1 MNLQMGLLDDIMHA
15 PQGMMLMVN
24 STDLKDAL
32 KTFAQEIMDETRQ
45 STQNE
50 MAQRKEFYTREEVAK
65 MCNKGIRTIDLWLKN
80 GIISRVKVG
89 RSVLIPR
96 SQIEVI
102 VGMER
107 RN

>member
-1 MNLQMGLLDDIMHA
+1 MNA

-24 STDLKDAL
+24 STDLKEGL
-32 KTFAQEIMDETRQ
+32 KTFAQEIINETRQ
-45 STQNE
+45 SMQNE

-89 RSVLIPR
+89 RSVLIPH

>member
-1 MNLQMGLLDDIMHA
+1 MNA

-24 STDLKDAL
+24 STDLKEGL
-32 KTFAQEIMDETRQ
+32 KTFAQEIINETRQ
-45 STQNE
+45 SMQNE

-89 RSVLIPR
+89 RSVLIPH

-102 VGMER
+102 IGMER

>member
-1 MNLQMGLLDDIMHA
+1 MNA

-24 STDLKDAL
+24 STDLKEGL
-32 KTFAQEIMDETRQ
+32 KTFAKEIMNETRQ
-45 STQNE
+45 SMQNE

-89 RSVLIPR
+89 RSVLIPH

>member
-1 MNLQMGLLDDIMHA
+1 MNA

-24 STDLKDAL
+24 STDLKEGL
-32 KTFAQEIMDETRQ
+32 KTFAQEIINETRLSMQ
-45 STQNE
+45 KE

-65 MCNKGIRTIDLWLKN
+65 MCNKGIRTIDLWLKL

-96 SQIEVI
+96 SQLEVI
-102 VGMER
+102 AGMER

>member
-1 MNLQMGLLDDIMHA
+1 MHA
-15 PQGMMLMVN
+15 PPQRTMLVVD
-24 STDLKDAL
+24 SDDLVDAL
-32 KTFAQEIMDETRQ
+32 KIFAQEIINETRQ

-65 MCNKGIRTIDLWLKN
+65 MCNKGIRTIDLWLKQ

>member
-1 MNLQMGLLDDIMHA
+1 MNA

-32 KTFAQEIMDETRQ
+32 KTFAQEIINETRQ
-45 STQNE
+45 SAQNE

-96 SQIEVI
+96 SQLEVI
-102 VGMER
+102 ADMER

>member
-1 MNLQMGLLDDIMHA
+1 MSA
-15 PQGMMLMVN
+15 PQGMMLIVD
-24 STDLKDAL
+24 STDLKEGL
-32 KTFAQEIMDETRQ
+32 KTFAQEIINETRLSMQ
-45 STQNE
+45 KE

-65 MCNKGIRTIDLWLKN
+65 MCNKGIRTIDLWLKL

-96 SQIEVI
+96 SQLEVI
-102 VGMER
+102 AGMER

>member
-1 MNLQMGLLDDIMHA
+1 MNA

-24 STDLKDAL
+24 STDLKEGL
-32 KTFAQEIMDETRQ
+32 KTFAQEIINETRLSMQ
-45 STQNE
+45 KE

-65 MCNKGIRTIDLWLKN
+65 MCNKGIRTIDLWLKL

-96 SQIEVI
+96 SQLEII
-102 VGMER
+102 AGMER